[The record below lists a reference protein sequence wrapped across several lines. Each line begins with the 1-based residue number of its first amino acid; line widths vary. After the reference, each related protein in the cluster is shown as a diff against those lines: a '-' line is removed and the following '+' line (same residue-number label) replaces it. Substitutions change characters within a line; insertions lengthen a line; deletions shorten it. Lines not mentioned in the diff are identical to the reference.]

1 MTCGLFTADG
11 KNICTGIA
19 TPVLIRYYSGESAGL
34 TPLSACWGGSVVA
47 GSTDGTVRVWG
58 PKTGLCK
65 HVFNGHGFHDGPITA
80 IASHHEGALLLS
92 GALAWSVLRL

>member
-1 MTCGLFTADG
+1 MRALHGRREEHLHRYSHTCAHM
-11 KNICTGIA
+11 
-19 TPVLIRYYSGESAGL
+19 VLLGRESAGL
-34 TPLSACWGGSVVA
+34 TSLSACWGGSVA